1 LARSYRSIGFGGK
14 IALIGFLAPLV
25 DGDGAANPFP
35 LMPKGASLQG
45 IGVGSTRMFQD
56 MNRALE
62 LNGVTPIVDRVY
74 DFDHA
79 ADAFR
84 RLASREF
91 VGKIVVTV

>member
-1 LARSYRSIGFGGK
+1 LARSYRSIAFGGK
-14 IALIGFLAPLV
+14 IALIGFLAAPV
-25 DGDGAANPFP
+25 GDEGVNPFA

-45 IGVGSTRMFQD
+45 IGVGSTRMFED
-56 MNRALE
+56 MNRAMQI
-62 LNGVTPIVDRVY
+62 NGIIPIVDRVY

-79 ADAFR
+79 SDAIH